1 LFLAIFKHQK
11 YRIDFLRNQSGS
23 DRAEANPDLKIPVR
37 RPINSATLFT
47 RRIWSI
53 MDLASLIGIISGIG
67 LIVSAIIL
75 GGDVHHFM
83 NLPGIM
89 IVLGGTMA
97 ATLLTFQFRD
107 VLTAFKSAY
116 FVFSSPKQ
124 DSQALINTMI
134 KLGTLSRRKGL
145 LALMDVKTN
154 SPFLKRV
161 CTLIA
166 DAADE
171 ETLRSTMR
179 TEIESMQMRHYVV
192 QDVFRKMAMYA
203 PSFGMLGTLIGLIQ
217 MLSLLAS
224 PDNLGP
230 AMAIALLTTFYGTLL
245 STAIFLPI
253 AGKLRSR
260 TVAEVM
266 NLEIIFQGAVSILQD
281 NNPLSVYE
289 KLSSFVPAN
298 KRKPMQKLKERS

>member
-1 LFLAIFKHQK
+1 LP
-11 YRIDFLRNQSGS
+11 SG
-23 DRAEANPDLKIPVR
+23 LKIPDLW
-37 RPINSATLFT
+37 PINRNDTALSAQGFA
-47 RRIWSI
+47 

-67 LIVSAIIL
+67 LIVSAIIF
-75 GGDVHHFM
+75 GGNVHNFM
-83 NLPGIM
+83 NIPGIM

-97 ATLLTFQFRD
+97 ATLLTFQFKD
-107 VLTAFKSAY
+107 VLTAFRSAY

-124 DSQALINTMI
+124 DSQELINTMI
-134 KLGTLSRRKGL
+134 KLGTISRRKGL
-145 LALMDVKTN
+145 LSLMDVKTN

-171 ETLRSTMR
+171 DTLRSAMR
-179 TEIESMQMRHYVV
+179 TEIDSMQMRHYIV

-230 AMAIALLTTFYGTLL
+230 AMAVALLTTFYGTLL

-260 TVAEVM
+260 TLLEVM
-266 NLEIIFQGAVSILQD
+266 NFEIIFQGAVSILQD
-281 NNPLSVYE
+281 NNLLSVYE
-289 KLSSFVPAN
+289 KLSSFVPAK
-298 KRKPMQKLKERS
+298 KRKPMQKLGQRS